1 MRIPNVPSQVVA
13 PREIVTTMRAHVLPI
28 HQSLPFGPGA
38 VVGKDVP
45 LHVALPRRPAVALRR
60 DGAEHERADDGLD
73 VDPEVLLEKRSVFA
87 RLSAVAGSGL
97 GVLAV
102 VPPVTARTQA
112 LEGLEG
118 ILVKMATVSRP

>member
-1 MRIPNVPSQVVA
+1 MIESIEKKKKSTRCQLSHRLPVRIPNVPSQVVA
-13 PREIVTTMRAHVLPI
+13 PRETVTTMRAHVLPI

-73 VDPEVLLEKRSVFA
+73 VDPEVLPA
-87 RLSAVAGSGL
+87 RV
-97 GVLAV
+97 
-102 VPPVTARTQA
+102 
-112 LEGLEG
+112 
-118 ILVKMATVSRP
+118 